1 MRIKKLEIVGFKS
14 FSDRT
19 VLHFKDPITGV
30 VGPNGC
36 GKSNVVDAIRWCMG
50 EQSAKYL
57 RGKSMDDVIFAGSDA
72 RGPAGM
78 AEVSLTF
85 ENDGRVPIELL
96 AFSEITVTRRLYRD
110 GTSEY
115 LLNNTQCRLRDIT
128 DFFLGTGIGTKAY
141 SIIEQGKVGLIV
153 SSKPED
159 RRFFI
164 EEAAG
169 ITKYKLKKKAAEKKM
184 DSARQNLLRVSDVV
198 AEIEKQLGTLRRQ
211 AQKAERYKQYRAEV
225 RDLELWSASQR
236 WLGLTVELRVITQ
249 TLAEQSA
256 QKAAAQTALV
266 AREAEIA
273 ATRLTLAAEER
284 RLAALQER
292 LYELDNR
299 IKLGEAENDHQQR
312 EAVDLEEREH
322 AEQAEIEGVQRQ
334 LAESTAERERLLT
347 ELEAVQA
354 ARADEQEMLAEH
366 EQQHRTVKEELARVQ
381 RELDAEK
388 AEIAKAQADIAR
400 AESAE
405 RSLARRAEDLDLR
418 MARLAE
424 EAGRLGSR
432 GEELRQGIAVHET
445 QLVALRR
452 EQERL
457 DDQRETH
464 EGRLD
469 ELKTLLGRGEPELEK
484 VRSELQRRRS
494 RHASLE
500 EIHNKYEG
508 FGKGTRAIM
517 QHYRQGAPSPGP
529 GAATDE
535 ADGQTAT
542 QRWGVRGLVADVVEA
557 PPGYELA
564 VEAALGDRLGA
575 VVVDSLEVGID
586 GIEFLKSKGQGR
598 SSFVPLRARVLDP
611 GVAAESAPAEPT
623 DEEEAPA
630 ERLIDRVRYEEDY
643 QPLAQALLGDVLV
656 VDDLLGGVDRWRAGE
671 RRRMVTREGE
681 IIDTTGV
688 VAGGSREV
696 KGAGVLE
703 QKRELRQLEELIAT
717 IEQDFTHRS
726 SQITAWR
733 EERQELETL
742 LEGMRRARHQSEM
755 AILTH
760 EKDLHRLQDELGR
773 LDARAGVLD
782 RDKEDLTRQR
792 GEATREAEEL
802 AQSAQ
807 TVRERMLAAE
817 DRRDAHGRTAV
828 TLIDR
833 LEEAAS
839 ALTEFKIVAAKSEEK
854 RSGLAQARAR
864 LEGLLRDGEARRR
877 RLENSITDGRERR
890 QQLLA
895 QVATRKTE
903 LVELVAARQAAQ
915 EELTAGRTAYDAR
928 HGELLRAE
936 AEVKGQR
943 AALDAL
949 VREVGEFELRQREF
963 EWNRNHLEEQV
974 ADRWR
979 IALQDELY
987 NHHLRPPF
995 SDGDE
1000 KRLRELRELID
1011 RMGEINLTA
1020 IDEYQALE
1028 KRHQFLVSQKADLEA
1043 ALGQLEE
1050 AIAQINRASRQRF
1063 REVFDLVNL
1072 KFQELFPRL
1081 FRGGRAYLTLTK
1093 PGDAS
1098 KKDPT
1103 TGEVVTAE
1111 GKVAED
1117 DLLESGV
1124 EIIAQPPGKKNTT
1137 IELLSGGEKALTA
1150 VSLIFA
1156 IFLVKPSPF
1165 CLLDEVDAPLD
1176 EANVGRF
1183 NDLVR
1188 AMTDRSQFIII
1199 THNKRTMEIADT
1211 LYGVT
1216 MEQPGISKLVSV
1228 NLTEVGRK
1236 AA

>member
-1 MRIKKLEIVGFKS
+1 MRIKKLEIIGFKS
-14 FSDRT
+14 FSDRI

-50 EQSAKYL
+50 EQSAKFL
-57 RGKSMDDVIFAGSDA
+57 RGKALEDVIFAGSDA

-225 RDLELWSASQR
+225 RDLELWSAAQR

-249 TLAEQSA
+249 TLADQSA

-273 ATRLTLAAEER
+273 TARLTLAGEER
-284 RLAALQER
+284 RLAGLQER

-312 EAVDLEEREH
+312 EATDLEEREH
-322 AEQAEIEGVQRQ
+322 AEQAEIESVQRQ
-334 LAESTAERERLLT
+334 LADSTAERERILT
-347 ELEAVQA
+347 EIEAVLA
-354 ARADEQEMLAEH
+354 AREDEQEVLAEH
-366 EQQHRTVKEELARVQ
+366 EQQHRTIKEELARVQ
-381 RELDAEK
+381 RELDTEK
-388 AEIAKAQADIAR
+388 AEIARAQTDIAR

-405 RSLARRAEDLDLR
+405 RSLVRRIEDLDMR

-432 GEELRQGIAVHET
+432 GEELRQGIAVHEAK
-445 QLVALRR
+445 LVELRR

-457 DDQRETH
+457 DEQRETH

-469 ELKTLLGRGEPELEK
+469 ELKTLLNRGEPELEK
-484 VRSELQRRRS
+484 VRGELQRRRS

-500 EIHNKYEG
+500 EIHNRYEG

-517 QHYRQGAPSPGP
+517 QHYRQGAPPPGE
-529 GAATDE
+529 ATGE
-535 ADGQTAT
+535 GEGQTAT

-564 VEAALGDRLGA
+564 VEAALGERLGA

-586 GIEFLKSKGQGR
+586 GIEYLKSKGQGR
-598 SSFVPLRARVLDP
+598 SSFVPLRARRIASEEP
-611 GVAAESAPAEPT
+611 ASAEPT
-623 DEEEAPA
+623 EEGEAPA

-643 QPLAQALLGDVLV
+643 QPLAEALLGDVLV
-656 VDDLLGGVDRWRAGE
+656 VEDLLGGVDRWRAGE

-681 IIDTTGV
+681 TIDATGV

-717 IEQDFTHRS
+717 LEQDHAQRA

-742 LEGMRRARHQSEM
+742 LEGMRRGRHQSEM

-773 LDARAGVLD
+773 LDARAGVLE
-782 RDKEDLTRQR
+782 RDQEDLTRQR
-792 GEATREAEEL
+792 GEATRETEEL
-802 AQSAQ
+802 TQSVQA
-807 TVRERMLAAE
+807 VRERMHAAE

-833 LEEAAS
+833 LEEAAA

-854 RSGLAQARAR
+854 RSALTQARNR

-877 RLENSITDGRERR
+877 RLENSIKDGRERR

-895 QVATRKTE
+895 QVAARKTE

-915 EELTAGRTAYDAR
+915 EELTAGRIAYDAR
-928 HGELLRAE
+928 HGALLRAE
-936 AEVKGQR
+936 AEVKSQR

-949 VREVGEFELRQREF
+949 VRDVGERELKLREF

-979 IALQDELY
+979 VALQDELHQ
-987 NHHLRPPF
+987 HHLRPPF
-995 SDGDE
+995 GDADE

-1020 IDEYQALE
+1020 IDEYNALE
-1028 KRHQFLVSQKADLEA
+1028 ARHQFLVSQKADLEA

-1063 REVFDLVNL
+1063 QEVFDLVNA

-1081 FRGGRAYLTLTK
+1081 FRGGRAYLTLTR
-1093 PGDAS
+1093 PGAAA

-1103 TGEVVTAE
+1103 TGEVVGHE
-1111 GKVAED
+1111 GGPAED

-1124 EIIAQPPGKKNTT
+1124 EILAQPPGKKNST
-1137 IELLSGGEKALTA
+1137 IDLLSGGEKALTA